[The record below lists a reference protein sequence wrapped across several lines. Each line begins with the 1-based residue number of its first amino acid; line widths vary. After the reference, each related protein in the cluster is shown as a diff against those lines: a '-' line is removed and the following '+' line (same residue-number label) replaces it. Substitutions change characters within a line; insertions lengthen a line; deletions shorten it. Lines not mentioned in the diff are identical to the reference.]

1 MLGISGKGEGRKEAD
16 AAKAT
21 PGIWVK
27 CPECGEILYRK
38 EVEKAL
44 WVCARCQYHF
54 GISREGMSAREY
66 VELLIDPGTF
76 EELNAGITSV
86 DPLEF
91 KDSLRYRDR
100 LLKATASGAKE
111 AIITGRAT
119 LDGEQVMVG
128 VMDFT
133 FLGGSMASAVGEKIS
148 RLIEAGIGAG
158 APVLIV
164 SSSGG
169 ARMQEGIYSLM
180 QMAKTSAQ
188 LARLA
193 ELGIPYVSILT
204 HPTTGGVTASF
215 ASLGDFI
222 VAEPKALI
230 GFAGPRVIEQT
241 IRQELPAGFQRSEF
255 LLEHGFVDR
264 IVPRGE
270 LHATL
275 SNLLRWC
282 REAKERRASS

>member
-1 MLGISGKGEGRKEAD
+1 VLGIGGRGEGRKEAD
-16 AAKAT
+16 SGKAS

-38 EVEKAL
+38 EVEQAR
-44 WVCARCQYHF
+44 WVCGRCQYHF
-54 GISREGMSAREY
+54 GISRDGMAAREY
-66 VELLIDPGTF
+66 VDMLVDPGSF
-76 EELNAGITSV
+76 EELFAGITSL

-100 LLKATASGAKE
+100 VAKATAAGGRE
-111 AIITGRAT
+111 AIITGRGT
-119 LDGEQVMVG
+119 LEGDPVLIA

-148 RLIEAGIGAG
+148 RMLEAGIRGEIPAI
-158 APVLIV
+158 IV

-169 ARMQEGIYSLM
+169 ARMQEGILSLM

-193 ELGIPYVSILT
+193 ELGVAYVAIQT

-222 VAEPKALI
+222 LAEPRALI

-241 IRQELPAGFQRSEF
+241 IRQELPEGFQRSEF
-255 LLEHGFVDR
+255 LLDHGFVDR
-264 IVPRGE
+264 IVTRGE
-270 LHATL
+270 LRSTVA
-275 SNLLRWC
+275 SLLRWC
-282 REAKERRASS
+282 RDAREGRNPS